1 MLRLRGR
8 FNAIARW
15 TGIPEG
21 ENDMAAR
28 KAKAVA
34 KAQAINREQEIQRI
48 WKITVAS
55 ALTLAAVT
63 VLLLAL

>member
-1 MLRLRGR
+1 MRG
-8 FNAIARW
+8 AHW

-34 KAQAINREQEIQRI
+34 KAQAMNREQEIQRI
-48 WKITVAS
+48 WKFTVAS
-55 ALTLAAVT
+55 ALTLVAVT
-63 VLLLAL
+63 VVLLAL